1 MIRVIDTYNIVN
13 DAKMIF
19 LHEALEAEVMTSA
32 LQKSLQCS
40 LKLNRIEVKRYK
52 PERRC
57 LIAYSFEDGVTVL
70 GKIRA
75 KGLDKASYETQSY
88 FYQTG
93 LNVPQPL
100 GVIPDLHMWL
110 QEKVAGV
117 SLTDVLQSPRAASL
131 MTCVAQQLHQ
141 LHQLPPV
148 ASRQHIVKDE
158 LAILSDRLQRVKAI
172 KPEWS
177 ARLDKVMN
185 HCKQLVLE
193 LPSVAA
199 KGIHRDFYAD
209 QVLVADEK
217 LYLLDFDLY
226 ALGDPALDVGNFLG
240 HLTELALR
248 LGDAQLFAELENVLE
263 SSYLSLNS
271 EVSSQR
277 VQTYKTLTLA
287 RHIFISTQFAERQA
301 FTKGLLELCEQRLE
315 TLVLYSQ

>member
-1 MIRVIDTYNIVN
+1 MTQVIDTYNSVA
-13 DAKMIF
+13 DANMIF
-19 LHEALEAEVMTSA
+19 LHEALEPEYMTSA
-32 LQKSLQCS
+32 LQKSLQRS

-57 LIAYSFEDGVTVL
+57 LIAYSFEDGVEDVTVF

-88 FYQTG
+88 LCQTG

-110 QEKVAGV
+110 QEKVAGS
-117 SLTDVLQSPRAASL
+117 SLTDVLQSSGSSSF
-131 MTCVAQQLHQ
+131 MICVAQQLYQ

-148 ASRQHIVKDE
+148 ISRQHTVKDE
-158 LAILSDRLQRVKAI
+158 LTILHDRLQRVATL
-172 KPEWS
+172 KPAWS
-177 ARLDKVMN
+177 PRLVEVMKR
-185 HCKQLVLE
+185 CEQLAFG
-193 LPSVAA
+193 LPNVSA

-248 LGDAQLFAELENVLE
+248 LGDVHLFAELESVLE
-263 SSYLSLNS
+263 SSYLNLNS

-301 FTKGLLELCEQRLE
+301 FTKGLLELCEERLG
-315 TLVLYSQ
+315 